1 MHEIEI
7 VSKMAND
14 FITDSK
20 GVIVTEYCKKTETWE
35 KFKEM
40 EYKPSFEFLKT
51 LIPVEDQISDETAAS
66 RIEKEE
72 KQLTTEMQVYNLG
85 SAFWNN
91 LYHEAEKMK
100 LLTYKESSLLKVAAS
115 IEQTG
120 KIPSPA
126 QARAIIA
133 IKERLEKEGIFV
145 KA

>member
-1 MHEIEI
+1 MKLLLQEL
-7 VSKMAND
+7 
-14 FITDSK
+14 
-20 GVIVTEYCKKTETWE
+20 KK
-35 KFKEM
+35 K
-40 EYKPSFEFLKT
+40 
-51 LIPVEDQISDETAAS
+51 
-66 RIEKEE
+66 
-72 KQLTTEMQVYNLG
+72 
-85 SAFWNN
+85 
-91 LYHEAEKMK
+91 K